1 MNLDFDIEE
10 ITSILGIKNKFS
22 ELENIIRKKE
32 NLSFLSAIELIL
44 ENPESNK
51 LIPKSN
57 TIQPNQSEMFINFTE
72 TLGITDIQ
80 QVELKDEIKESKF
93 EEGIKT
99 KNNIY
104 KNINLYFSE
113 DYKNKIKN
121 DFILPKEEEFETID
135 AGKFQIE
142 VVNQNKKEKR
152 PKKSK
157 NKGNNNN
164 NNNINVNVEDNI
176 DISMNTSQNDS
187 QQNQNINKTKKNSKK
202 SKNSS
207 NNNIPKPQNKNSQK
221 YNIDEI
227 EGEPLEQFQQSQ
239 HQNISMKKQK
249 HKKNM
254 QTSPQPIVDNYTNN
268 NMNNPIEKKKK
279 PKKKKA
285 NKSNMSN
292 SGNNIDSNNDN
303 Q

>member
-80 QVELKDEIKESKF
+80 KVELKDEIKESKF

-157 NKGNNNN
+157 NKGNNN

>member
-22 ELENIIRKKE
+22 EIENIIRKNE

-44 ENPESNK
+44 GNPESNK

-164 NNNINVNVEDNI
+164 NNINVNVEDNI

-227 EGEPLEQFQQSQ
+227 EG
-239 HQNISMKKQK
+239 
-249 HKKNM
+249 
-254 QTSPQPIVDNYTNN
+254 
-268 NMNNPIEKKKK
+268 
-279 PKKKKA
+279 
-285 NKSNMSN
+285 
-292 SGNNIDSNNDN
+292 
-303 Q
+303 